1 MKVIALVGMP
11 GAGKEE
17 FVKVAMEEGWEVV
30 RMGDVVRDYVRSQ
43 GLPLTDDV
51 VGRIATEEREKHGP
65 DIWARRTLERI
76 GGSERVVID
85 GIRSVHEIRRFQEEL
100 GGDFLLV
107 GIFAS
112 PRTRF
117 ERISRRG
124 REDDARTWEEFVRR
138 DMRELSWG
146 LGEAFAT
153 ADVMMVNE
161 GTLEEFREKVRA
173 LLRGLVDGS
182 HRISC

>member
-17 FVKVAMEEGWEVV
+17 FVRVAMEEGWEVV

-51 VGRIATEEREKHGP
+51 VGKIATEEREKHGP

-76 GGSERVVID
+76 GGCERVVID
-85 GIRSVHEIRRFQEEL
+85 GIRSVHEIKRFQEEL

-124 REDDARTWEEFVRR
+124 RADDVQTWEEFVRR

-153 ADVMMVNE
+153 VDIMLVNE
-161 GTLEEFREKVRA
+161 DTLEEFRERVRA
-173 LLRGLVDGS
+173 LLHSLMEGS
-182 HRISC
+182 HRPSC

>member
-17 FVKVAMEEGWEVV
+17 FVRVAIEEGWEVV
-30 RMGDVVRDYVRSQ
+30 RMGDVVRDYVRSHRF
-43 GLPLTDDV
+43 PLRDDI

-76 GGSERVVID
+76 RRSDRVVID
-85 GIRSVHEIRRFQEEL
+85 GIRSVHEIKRFQEEL

-124 REDDARTWEEFVRR
+124 REDDVRTWDEFVRR

-153 ADVMMVNE
+153 ADVMIVNE
-161 GTLEEFREKVRA
+161 GTLEEFRERVRA
-173 LLRGLVDGS
+173 FLRSVSSGDA
-182 HRISC
+182 